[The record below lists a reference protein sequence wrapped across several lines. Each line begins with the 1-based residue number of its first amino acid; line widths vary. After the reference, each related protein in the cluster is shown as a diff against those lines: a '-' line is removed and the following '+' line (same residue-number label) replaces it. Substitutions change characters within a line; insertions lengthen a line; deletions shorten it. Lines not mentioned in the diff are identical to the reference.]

1 MINLTT
7 FQCHSVLPSCR
18 YDIECTLLD
27 SAVCPFHNVGFA
39 HWRSLIK
46 ALPGKEGADEGVI
59 SVEGM
64 EVHVFNSQGKIQDIW
79 MLR

>member
-1 MINLTT
+1 M
-7 FQCHSVLPSCR
+7 
-18 YDIECTLLD
+18 
-27 SAVCPFHNVGFA
+27 CPFHNVGFA